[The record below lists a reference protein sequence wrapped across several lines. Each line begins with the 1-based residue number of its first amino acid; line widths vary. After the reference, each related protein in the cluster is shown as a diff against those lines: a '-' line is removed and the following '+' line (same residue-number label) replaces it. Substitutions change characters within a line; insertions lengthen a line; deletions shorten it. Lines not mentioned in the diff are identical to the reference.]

1 MASNNRISNLVNS
14 QVPFFVRND
23 HRTFVAFMEAYY
35 EYLQQNNA
43 TLNQGRVVERA
54 ENLLNYIDVDT
65 TLADFS
71 QKFYQNF
78 LSLLPNTI
86 EADKEVII
94 KNVKDFYRAK
104 GSEKSL
110 KFLLRLLTDGNEADI
125 YYPKLDILRASDGK
139 WFIQKSLRVED
150 VRVAG
155 VANTDLVALQNFV
168 SHIATGNTSNA
179 SAVIEKVDRFYE
191 NGTLINELI
200 ISSDEGTFLNG
211 ETVFTTFIEEG
222 ATKSLSANVF
232 GGILNSISITQP
244 GSGYSVGNTVII
256 ESDSGTGA
264 MASVTQVSA
273 GNLSSILVTAP
284 GAGFKAGEWMLFT
297 GGDGSGANANVLTVD
312 TSETYHPN
320 TYNIYSSIIQLEA
333 NTLLGNAVYSNLN
346 TLLIQ
351 PNANTTLINSLN
363 SYAYG
368 PVGPITSVSLRNR
381 GQNYTS
387 VPTVDVIANTTIKSL
402 GILGRMEVV
411 NGGLSYS
418 VGDRLQFI
426 SGVGYGANGEVKSVH
441 GNGAIN
447 LVQFTA
453 NTGWVIGGF
462 GYSQSALPT
471 INVATST
478 GSGAN
483 VVVKAILGDGETI
496 GLTTSVLGAI
506 ERITITNRGQDYT
519 EAPTLNLTQ
528 SGDGTAQAIATIVT
542 GVYTYDG
549 RYLNDD
555 GHISG
560 FNFLQDR
567 DYYQNFSYVV
577 RIKNSLEEY
586 KQYIEN
592 IVHPGGMKL
601 FGEYMTED
609 NGDEQTSSSNAHL
622 DQTMLFY
629 EGDFLTAGVANGEN
643 VRVTASDHSMAAN
656 DTVYIEFLS
665 GDQANLS
672 NGIYTVGQVANT
684 NVFYVVHPYAGSAN
698 AGTVSFGRVI

>member
-256 ESDSGTGA
+256 ESDSGSGA
-264 MASVTQVSA
+264 MASVTQVSS

-363 SYAYG
+363 SFAYG
-368 PVGPITSVSLRNR
+368 PIGPITSVSLRNR

-402 GILGRMEVV
+402 GILGRMEVID
-411 NGGLSYS
+411 GGLSYS
-418 VGDRLQFI
+418 VGDRLEFT
-426 SGVGYGANGEVKSVH
+426 SGIGYGANGEVKSVH

-555 GHISG
+555 GHLSS

-609 NGDEQTSSSNAHL
+609 NGEEQVNSSNAHL

-629 EGDFLTAGVANGEN
+629 SGNFLTAGVANGQN
-643 VRVTASDHSMAAN
+643 VRVTATDHAMTAN

-698 AGTVSFGRVI
+698 AGTLSFGRVI

>member
-1 MASNNRISNLVNS
+1 MSSNNRISNLVNS
-14 QVPFFVRND
+14 QVPFFVRSD

-256 ESDSGTGA
+256 ESDSGSGA
-264 MASVTQVSA
+264 MASVTQVSS

-297 GGDGSGANANVLTVD
+297 GGDGSGANGNVLTVD

-363 SYAYG
+363 SFAYG
-368 PVGPITSVSLRNR
+368 PIGPITSVSLRNR

-402 GILGRMEVV
+402 GILGRMEVID
-411 NGGLSYS
+411 GGLSYS
-418 VGDRLQFI
+418 VGDRLEFT
-426 SGVGYGANGEVKSVH
+426 SGIGYGANGEVKSVH

-453 NTGWVIGGF
+453 NSGWVIGGF

-555 GHISG
+555 GHLSS

-609 NGDEQTSSSNAHL
+609 NGEEQVNSSNAHL

-629 EGDFLTAGVANGEN
+629 AGNFLTAGVANGQN
-643 VRVTASDHSMAAN
+643 VRVTATDHAMTAN

-698 AGTVSFGRVI
+698 AGTLSFGRVI

>member
-1 MASNNRISNLVNS
+1 MSSNNRISNLVNS
-14 QVPFFVRND
+14 QVPYFVRND

-35 EYLQQNNA
+35 EYLSQNNA

-110 KFLLRLLTDGNEADI
+110 KFLLRLLTDGNEGDI

-200 ISSDEGTFLNG
+200 ISSDEGVFLNG

-244 GSGYSVGNTVII
+244 GSGYSVGNSVII
-256 ESDSGTGA
+256 ESSSGSGA
-264 MASVTQVSA
+264 MASVTQVSS
-273 GNLSSILVTAP
+273 GNLSSILVTSP

-387 VPTVDVIANTTIKSL
+387 VPSVDVIANTTIKSL

-462 GYSQSALPT
+462 GYSQAALPT

-528 SGDGTAQAIATIVT
+528 SGDGTAQAVATIVT

-555 GHISG
+555 GHLSS

-609 NGDEQTSSSNAHL
+609 NGEDQTSSSNAHL

-629 EGDFLTAGVANGEN
+629 SGNFLTAGVANGQN
-643 VRVTASDHSMAAN
+643 VRVTATGHAMTAN

-684 NVFYVVHPYAGSAN
+684 NVFYVVHPYAGAAN
-698 AGTVSFGRVI
+698 TGTLSFGRVI